1 MGMSESLRQLEQERD
16 EAKKQLSSTHRWIER
31 NHADGFIDSLSY
43 SQNLERVADNW
54 YGRLDIV
61 ERERDEARQA
71 FVIAT
76 DQMVLA
82 QCKLREANTLA
93 EKANELVARWDQ
105 PSWKDTAPTAGFIN
119 ALRDAVKAYEEK
131 P

>member
-1 MGMSESLRQLEQERD
+1 
-16 EAKKQLSSTHRWIER
+16 
-31 NHADGFIDSLSY
+31 
-43 SQNLERVADNW
+43 
-54 YGRLDIV
+54 V